1 MDMGNTSLVDV
12 KVWRRMRGRERGR
25 EGDNDVEGD
34 EEQKKKFPE
43 FEKAKYQEAILGP
56 GECLYIP
63 LGWWHYVES
72 VTASFSVSFWWN

>member
-12 KVWRRMRGRERGR
+12 KVWR
-25 EGDNDVEGD
+25 GDVD
-34 EEQKKKFPE
+34 EEEKKKFPE
-43 FEKAKYQEAILGP
+43 FGKAEYLEAVLGP

-72 VTASFSVSFWWN
+72 LTASFSVSFWWN